1 MANYYCFPPVHTDI
15 DWTAEASV
23 GFWLVTDMEAN
34 APGPGIY
41 TSWASCLHAIEG
53 RPNAEGVFYPTHEA
67 TFPAWQA
74 RCRTGAHNHPVDP
87 NYRPTSPPTVGVNN
101 LAIPPFVPFS
111 GGLDNVH
118 FAVLGGNIT
127 YTTIYPAMAHY
138 LRVAKQSGGAQLLAT
153 TDHLKAVFFS
163 LGHEDFAAEQMAAAV
178 EAGSPRGPDLPFTPT
193 RLRTKAVGPLSTPT
207 PRQARQAGPSS
218 SAAAPRAPA
227 VSRALAVPPAPGPS
241 RPPIRSQPVP
251 TTERDRQAASRAR
264 LMAIEASLQAGRAS
278 GLTSVPQED
287 FVVENGKGKSKGKK
301 AKGKGKAEPTESDF
315 FDSDLDEEF
324 MQAALLLEA
333 GAFDVDTA
341 LAAQVHNTVVSDRAD
356 VYDPRFENRAEEA

>member
-1 MANYYCFPPVHTDI
+1 
-15 DWTAEASV
+15 
-23 GFWLVTDMEAN
+23 MEAN

-41 TSWASCLHAIEG
+41 TSWASCLRAIEG
-53 RPNAEGVFYPTHEA
+53 RPNAEGEHT
-67 TFPAWQA
+67 TTRWI
-74 RCRTGAHNHPVDP
+74 RITGRVP
-87 NYRPTSPPTVGVNN
+87 PPTVGTNN

-118 FAVLGGNIT
+118 FAVLGGNII

-153 TDHLKAVFFS
+153 TDHLKAIFFS

-193 RLRTKAVGPLSTPT
+193 PLRTKPVGTLSTPT
-207 PRQARQAGPSS
+207 PRRQAGPSS
-218 SAAAPRAPA
+218 WACSSCAC
-227 VSRALAVPPAPGPS
+227 
-241 RPPIRSQPVP
+241 PVP
-251 TTERDRQAASRAR
+251 TTERDRQAASRAC

-278 GLTSVPQED
+278 GSTSLPQEN

-301 AKGKGKAEPTESDF
+301 TKGKAEATESDF

-333 GAFDVDTA
+333 AAFDDDTA
-341 LAAQVHNTVVSDRAD
+341 LATNVHDAVVSDRAD
-356 VYDPRFENRAEEA
+356 GFDPRFENRAEEA